1 MTKTA
6 KRVRSVLC
14 ALLSFIMSLSLTGGV
29 LCLSFYVT
37 ALNGNFAVIVIERS
51 QYAELLSQEIKEEFV
66 SYGQAS
72 NIDKTFFDS
81 LFEST
86 DTVQRISADTE
97 KILREFYAGDVRDSV
112 STDDLESILL
122 ADLKEYAIQKDYE
135 LDDETLE
142 NLQTVASEL
151 CDIYNSYVSVFSLS
165 YFRTASRMLA
175 RYSPYALYAAIACA
189 VMFIVT
195 AVILRLFFNKK
206 KNYLRYF
213 IYAFSGA
220 SLMLMAA
227 PIAALVGRVGN
238 RISISSAALYT
249 LASSILN
256 SIFAAVLISALVP
269 ILCTVILA
277 ILWHRAYRKNA

>member
-14 ALLSFIMSLSLTGGV
+14 ALVSFIMSLCLTGGV
-29 LCLSFYVT
+29 LCTALYVT
-37 ALNGNFAVIVIERS
+37 ALNGNFVVSVIERS
-51 QYAELLSQEIKEEFV
+51 QYAELLSKEIKEEFV

-72 NIDKTFFDS
+72 NIEKTFFDS
-81 LFEST
+81 AFKDT
-86 DTVQRISADTE
+86 DMVQRISADTE
-97 KILREFYAGDVRDSV
+97 QILREFYAGNVQDSV
-112 STDDLESILL
+112 STDDLEAMLL
-122 ADLKEYAIQKDYE
+122 ADLKEYATQKDYE
-135 LDDETLE
+135 LDDETVE
-142 NLQTVASEL
+142 NLQVVASEL

-175 RYSPYALYAAIACA
+175 SYRPYALYATAACA
-189 VMFIVT
+189 VVFIVT

-220 SLMLMAA
+220 SLMLLAA
-227 PIAALVGRVGN
+227 PLAALAGGVGN

-249 LASSILN
+249 MASGLLN
-256 SIFAAVLISALVP
+256 SIFVAALISALVP

-277 ILWHRAYRKNA
+277 ILWHRAYRKNV